1 MQAVLEYTEQALQAA
16 MHEEVEKKPKAR
28 QRHSAASVFQP
39 QIERRL
45 DENLSDDR
53 SRNIREKDESRK
65 QLRLSSLDL
74 RA

>member
-1 MQAVLEYTEQALQAA
+1 MQAVLEYTEQALQAT

-28 QRHSAASVFQP
+28 QFHSAASVFQP

-45 DENLSDDR
+45 DENLPVGR
-53 SRNIREKDESRK
+53 FRNIREKNESRE
-65 QLRLSSLDL
+65 QLRLSSLSL